1 MKDQR
6 QYFDYPSLLSW
17 VKYNASF
24 LLPDSMSMDS
34 LVKKTIVTKFSHG
47 QSNPTFLVEVP
58 SGTPF
63 VIRKKPQGTLL
74 PSAHAIEREYEV
86 IRHLGPTKVPV
97 PKVYGFCSDSS
108 VIGTPFYLM
117 EYVKGRIFT
126 DLSLPTI
133 PREERRQIYQEMA
146 KVLAEIHNVDYKKVG
161 LESFGIPG
169 NYVMR
174 QIRRWTKQY
183 EASCEGVGRDPCMD
197 NLVKWLPANI
207 PYSAVAPREESTI
220 VHGDYRLDNLVFAE
234 NSSKVLAVLDWE
246 LSTIGN
252 PFADLAYNCMMYRL
266 SPTRSSFALSLE
278 ALASNREL
286 GIPNEKEYL
295 SMYQSFRDRGTID
308 DWNYYL
314 VFSLFR
320 IAAILHG
327 VYKRALIGNASS
339 DRAKES
345 GDIAKNISRI
355 AWNLVVE
362 RSNLSNESILSLTSM
377 KRDIGDYELMVR
389 KFMDDFVYPLEKSF
403 FEHEQSDQRW
413 MVWPELETLKKKA
426 RELSLWN
433 LWIPKDLGGVLTNEE
448 YAKLA
453 EIMGSCVF
461 ASEIFNC
468 SAPDTGNMEL
478 LLRFGTQEQKA
489 VWLEP
494 LLKGEIRSC
503 FAMTEPLVASSDATN
518 IASTIHE
525 KEGSYIINGH
535 KWWISGATD
544 PRCKLILFLG
554 KTSQNDENVP
564 RHKRHSIVLIPMDS
578 AGVKVIRPMH
588 IFGFDDAPHG
598 HAEMKFENVV
608 IPKKNILLGE
618 GRGFEAAQSRL
629 GAGRIH
635 HCMRAIGMAERALQ
649 LLIKRAQERKTFG
662 QPLSNHGVVQEVVT
676 NCRVEVDQA
685 RLLTH
690 FTARVIDSDGGASR
704 RARKYISMTKYVV
717 PQMACRV
724 IDRAIQIHGALGLC
738 QDSVL
743 SHLYA
748 SARTLRLAD
757 GPDEVHA
764 ANVAKFEIQSSKM

>member
-1 MKDQR
+1 MKDEKK
-6 QYFDYPSLLSW
+6 YFNYTSLFYW
-17 VKYNASF
+17 VRDNANF
-24 LLPDSMSMDS
+24 LLPSGFNVEY
-34 LVKKTIVTKFSHG
+34 LVNNASITKFSHG
-47 QSNPTFLVEVP
+47 QSNPTFLVQV
-58 SGTPF
+58 SGGTPF
-63 VIRKKPQGTLL
+63 VVRKKPQGNLL
-74 PSAHAIEREYEV
+74 PSAHAVDREYNV
-86 IRHLGPTKVPV
+86 LKKLGPTRVPV
-97 PKVYGFCSDSS
+97 PKVYGYCSDSS

-126 DLSLPTI
+126 DLSLPGL
-133 PREERRQIYQEMA
+133 PREERKQIYQEMA
-146 KVLAEIHNVDYKKVG
+146 RVLAEIHNVDYKRVG
-161 LESFGIPG
+161 LEGFGVPG

-197 NLVKWLPANI
+197 KLVEWLPGNI
-207 PYSAVAPREESTI
+207 PKSAISPKEESTI

-234 NSSKVLAVLDWE
+234 GSPKVLAVLDWE

-252 PFADLAYNCMMYRL
+252 PLADVAYNCMMYRL
-266 SPTRSSFALSLE
+266 APTRSSLALPLE

-286 GIPNEKEYL
+286 GIPTETEYL
-295 SMYQSFRDRGTID
+295 SMYQSFRDKGDID

-345 GDIAKNISRI
+345 GEVAKNISRL
-355 AWNLVVE
+355 AWNLVLE
-362 RSNLSNESILSLTSM
+362 RPSRSNGGVLHTVSE
-377 KRDIGDYELMVR
+377 KRNSSDYETMVR
-389 KFMDDFVYPLEKSF
+389 KFMEDFVYPLEKSF
-403 FEHEQSDQRW
+403 FEHEQSEQRW
-413 MVWPELETLKKKA
+413 TVWPEMENLKKKA
-426 RELSLWN
+426 RELGLWN
-433 LWIPKDLGGVLTNEE
+433 LWIPKDLGGVLTNAE
-448 YAKLA
+448 YAKIA
-453 EIMGSCVF
+453 EVMGGCLF

-478 LLRFGTQEQKA
+478 LLRFGTPEQRA

-518 IASTIHE
+518 IASTIE
-525 KEGSYIINGH
+525 ERQDCYVVNGH

-544 PRCKLILFLG
+544 PRCKLVLFLG
-554 KTSQNDENVP
+554 RMAKTDENIP

-578 AGVKVIRPMH
+578 PGVKVIRPMH

-598 HAEMKFENVV
+598 HAEMRFEDVV
-608 IPKKNILLGE
+608 VPKKNILLGE

-649 LLIKRAQERKTFG
+649 VLIKRANERQTFG
-662 QPLSNHGVVQEVVT
+662 QPLAKHGVVQEVIT

-690 FTARVIDSDGGASR
+690 FTASVIDSDGGASR
-704 RARKYISMTKYVV
+704 RARKYISMTKYVI